1 MKKNLTEIICILDR
15 SGSMAS
21 LAGDT
26 VGGYN
31 TFIAKQKKEEG
42 EAIVTTVLFD
52 DRYEV
57 FCDRAD
63 IKAIADMTERDYY
76 ARGCTALYDAVGRT
90 LNDTVYRRLGT
101 PDAEIP
107 ERTIVV
113 ITTDGL
119 ENASREYSAEKVRD
133 IIKKLEGTESWEFLF
148 FGANID
154 AIGAAESIGIREDRA
169 VRYAPDKAGTA
180 TNFEVMADTVACFRS
195 ARPIGRSWKRRVEE
209 HEKESR

>member
-21 LAGDT
+21 LAEDT

-31 TFIAKQKKEEG
+31 SFIAKQKKEEG
-42 EAIVTTVLFD
+42 EAVVTTVLFD
-52 DRYEV
+52 DKYEV

-63 IKAIADMTERDYY
+63 LRTLPDMTDRDYY

-119 ENASREYSAEKVRD
+119 ENASREYSADKVKD
-133 IIKKLEGTESWEFLF
+133 IIKKLESTGNWEFLF

-154 AIGAAESIGIREDRA
+154 AIGAAGNIGIREDRA
-169 VRYAPDKAGTA
+169 VKYAADKTGTA

-195 ARPIGRSWKRRVEE
+195 ARPIGRSWKSRVEE
-209 HEKESR
+209 HEKKSR